1 MIDGLVY
8 RDDIHEYRYR
18 GAVVPSVTQ
27 VLAPLSA
34 IEYRGVDAEVLARA
48 AALGKAVHKLIELD
62 LRHDLDVDSL
72 DDGLQPYYTAWQSF
86 LQLSGFKMALSEA
99 RVYSSKYG
107 YAGTLDL
114 FGTLNAEAVLIDA
127 KRTAAVPRTAGP
139 QTAAYESALRDS
151 YPDVVSKYASGAG
164 DGRIDRYALHFT
176 SDAKWRLVP
185 FREKRDLR
193 VFLSCQTILEWS
205 NDR

>member
-1 MIDGLVY
+1 MIDGLTY

-18 GAVVPSVTQ
+18 GAVVSSVTQ

-34 IEYRGVDAEVLARA
+34 AEYRGVDASVLDRA
-48 AALGKAVHKLIELD
+48 AMLGKAVHKLIELD
-62 LRHDLDVDSL
+62 LRNDLDVESL
-72 DDGLQPYYTAWQSF
+72 SDELRPYFTAWRSF
-86 LQLSGFKMALSEA
+86 LDTSGFVCALSEQCI
-99 RVYSSKYG
+99 YSKHYN

-114 FGTLNAEAVLIDA
+114 FGTLNSEAVLIDA

-139 QTAAYESALRDS
+139 QTAAYECALRES
-151 YPDVVSKYASGAG
+151 HPDAVSQCVSGAG

-193 VFLSCQTILEWS
+193 VFLSCQTILDWS